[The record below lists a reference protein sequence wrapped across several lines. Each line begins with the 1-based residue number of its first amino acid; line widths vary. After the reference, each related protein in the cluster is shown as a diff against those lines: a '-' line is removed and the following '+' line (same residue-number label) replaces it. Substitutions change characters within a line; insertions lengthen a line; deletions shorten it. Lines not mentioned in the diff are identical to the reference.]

1 MMNKKL
7 FVILIVVVVAT
18 IAGYNTY
25 QAQANQSTMS
35 EWALANVEAL
45 ASDEIN
51 PMCPNGCLDNGD
63 GCLCYIWHPTY
74 QEYKGWKDPVL

>member
-18 IAGYNTY
+18 IAGHNTY

-35 EWALANVEAL
+35 EWALANVGV
-45 ASDEIN
+45 S
-51 PMCPNGCLDNGD
+51 
-63 GCLCYIWHPTY
+63 
-74 QEYKGWKDPVL
+74 Q